1 MSYALVTTLAEPFYT
16 NIMKITCPQLLP
28 SVALL
33 TILMSC
39 QSQIEYIPNIRVAT
53 SMASSY
59 TASGT
64 SVTLSSS
71 GYAIPPV
78 ELNATEIMVAVGVKE
93 KERETGRIKSLGEL
107 VFSTLSDGQYQST
120 RIAGGGRYYVGS
132 DPTIKYMPFF
142 SFYSVIDTIESDL
155 GDLGSQLGLS
165 LGGGVEYALS
175 EKAYFDMSFN
185 YLVPLSG
192 AESTV
197 LGSGT
202 WGSSYDVTTEI
213 DGWSINVGIGTS
225 F

>member
-1 MSYALVTTLAEPFYT
+1 MSYALVTTLTENFYT
-16 NIMKITCPQLLP
+16 NIMKITYHQLLP

-53 SMASSY
+53 SVANSY

-64 SVTLSSS
+64 SVALSSL
-71 GYAIPPV
+71 GYAVTPV
-78 ELNATEIMVAVGVKE
+78 ELNPTEIMVAVGVKE
-93 KERETGRIKSLGEL
+93 KEKETGRIKSLGEL
-107 VFSTLSDGQYQST
+107 VFSTASDGQYKST

-142 SFYSVIDTIESDL
+142 SLYSVIDAIESDL
-155 GDLGSQLGLS
+155 GDIGSQLGLS

-175 EKAYFDMSFN
+175 EKAFFDMSFN
-185 YLVPLSG
+185 YLIPLLG
-192 AESTV
+192 AETV
-197 LGSGT
+197 INNPSVGA
-202 WGSSYDVTTEI
+202 YDVTTEL
-213 DGWSINVGIGTS
+213 DGWSINMGIGTS